1 VSVRIALS
9 GNSGRDAKIEST
21 GKSIAVFRY
30 YAAAGPVCRAVIVGY
45 QHYRASDLA
54 ALRRSGS
61 TLRVTVIGW
70 LRLDDDISQEIAE
83 AVLDRVRVLGLRTP
97 RPRRR

>member
-1 VSVRIALS
+1 MSVRIALF
-9 GNSGRDAKIEST
+9 GNSGDAGIAST

-30 YAAAGPVCRAVIVGY
+30 YAGGGAVCHAVTVGY

-70 LRLDDDISQEIAE
+70 LRLDDDISSEIAE
-83 AVLDRVRVLGLRTP
+83 AVLGRVRVLGLRTP